1 MDRTHP
7 FPYFFFP
14 SIWKTSRQLVAPSC
28 ALEQLNTYKSRSEQ
42 SGNKT
47 IKNVCCTLSQQSF
60 TFKLPRSAQDQ
71 DIPHW
76 CSPYSV
82 RLHLFP
88 IPSLELNFFLNRS
101 QMPSL
106 VSAALR
112 STRQLLLS
120 NDFKQFLKYSLK
132 GKKGFCL
139 VISRCCLPTRLN
151 GGEALHRRKNPSYC

>member
-7 FPYFFFP
+7 FPYFFF
-14 SIWKTSRQLVAPSC
+14 SKHMEDLRAAGCTLLCTGA
-28 ALEQLNTYKSRSEQ
+28 LNTYKSR
-42 SGNKT
+42 NKA

-60 TFKLPRSAQDQ
+60 TFKLPRSAQDH

-82 RLHLFP
+82 RLHLIP

-101 QMPSL
+101 QMPRL
-106 VSAALR
+106 VSAALG

-132 GKKGFCL
+132 GKKGFLL
-139 VISRCCLPTRLN
+139 VISQCCLPTRLN